1 MFLKTTDMI
10 YIKIVSN
17 FCYFCNVI
25 RILDFDSV
33 VDEKWSFLCDRF
45 SLFMQKIRPR
55 QANDQ
60 GNVIIVH

>member
-10 YIKIVSN
+10 YIKN
-17 FCYFCNVI
+17 FLIYVI
-25 RILDFDSV
+25 RILDFGSV
-33 VDEKWSFLCDRF
+33 VDEKWSFIYERF
-45 SLFMQKIRPR
+45 LLFMQKIRPR

>member
-17 FCYFCNVI
+17 LCDI
-25 RILDFDSV
+25 RIVDIGSV
-33 VDEKWSFLCDRF
+33 MDEKWSFLYERF
-45 SLFMQKIRPR
+45 FTIHAKNKTSR